1 MFYTNMLLKE
11 MIWSDVLV
19 RFGYHRCT

>member
-19 RFGYHRCT
+19 RFGYHRST